1 MHIGNKPKKN
11 RINDDEEIYDEDIH
25 DEEYDED
32 EDYDEYDED
41 DDDDDEGT
49 FIQRIM
55 SSMDLKSWIGV
66 GFGGIVCILFLMFML
81 QDKKPV
87 KETKDTSPASSVI
100 AKKSTK
106 KSSSSKSKEKSSES
120 STSSSTETSS
130 EKPDEAKEKI
140 EKTLDSKTPA
150 PQDVLDALN
159 NAVNAAQSDVQTN
172 QMNVQPVEA
181 NHLAATH
188 TSMVS
193 TFAMAI
199 VYNGYTVSKTE
210 AYMTND
216 EGVYQIII
224 TMSAPNKSNLYF
236 NGFYNAD
243 QLRLTEYSGGQ
254 IGATFG

>member
-25 DEEYDED
+25 DDEYDED
-32 EDYDEYDED
+32 DDYDEYDEDD

-55 SSMDLKSWIGV
+55 ASMDLKSWIGV

-120 STSSSTETSS
+120 SSSTETSS
-130 EKPDEAKEKI
+130 ETPDEAKEKI

>member
-1 MHIGNKPKKN
+1 MHIGNKNPINKDEELYDEH
-11 RINDDEEIYDEDIH
+11 INDE
-25 DEEYDED
+25 EEYDD
-32 EDYDEYDED
+32 DDEYDDDED
-41 DDDDDEGT
+41 GDEDEGT

-55 SSMDLKSWIGV
+55 SSMDMKSWIGV
-66 GFGGIVCILFLMFML
+66 GFGGIAFILLLMFML

-106 KSSSSKSKEKSSES
+106 KSSSIKLKEKSSES
-120 STSSSTETSS
+120 SSSTESS

-159 NAVNAAQSDVQTN
+159 NAVNAAQSDVQAN